1 MVQNDMSNKKVGNC
15 IKASTC
21 SVYSTPWP
29 HSTAGTPTK
38 TRSHHL
44 TQLTT
49 PPAQPP
55 HSDTLSNAFILHRN
69 PEEMVGLGWS
79 KPPPPSTCQVI
90 SNWFWTHA
98 QPQRL
103 HLGELTTMS
112 QKSYTFYVTCYCE
125 MDRRGNK
132 WSWINHNGRK
142 LQRILTR
149 GEAKHTELYSDPLQ
163 AYKRRTFNSA
173 AFLAKETFISV
184 SVLLRKE
191 RMVHDCDELL
201 EDSPYSDS
209 LLSCH
214 PMLYNLRKQL
224 MFTHWWAVLKCCRT
238 FFFKPSPCSDSLV
251 SCHPML

>member
-103 HLGELTTMS
+103 HLGELTTTS

-173 AFLAKETFISV
+173 ALPCQGDLHFCVSAASQGKNGPWLWWTFGRQPI
-184 SVLLRKE
+184 LRLTAELSSNALQLKKTAH
-191 RMVHDCDELL
+191 VH
-201 EDSPYSDS
+201 
-209 LLSCH
+209 
-214 PMLYNLRKQL
+214 
-224 MFTHWWAVLKCCRT
+224 
-238 FFFKPSPCSDSLV
+238 SLV
-251 SCHPML
+251 SCPQML

>member
-1 MVQNDMSNKKVGNC
+1 M
-15 IKASTC
+15 
-21 SVYSTPWP
+21 W
-29 HSTAGTPTK
+29 
-38 TRSHHL
+38 R
-44 TQLTT
+44 
-49 PPAQPP
+49 
-55 HSDTLSNAFILHRN
+55 
-69 PEEMVGLGWS
+69 
-79 KPPPPSTCQVI
+79 
-90 SNWFWTHA
+90 
-98 QPQRL
+98 
-103 HLGELTTMS
+103 
-112 QKSYTFYVTCYCE
+112 YCE

-214 PMLYNLRKQL
+214 PMLYKLRKQL

-238 FFFKPSPCSDSLV
+238 FFLNPAHAQTHWWAVIQCCRTSDVYASALCLQCANVFPLQQRAPFKWLLGTVFPPWPFIFNYTLPWERV
-251 SCHPML
+251 AL